1 MFRMQSP
8 EICSGSKVAGDGK
21 KGLEDKSWV
30 LAEVSGSIMT
40 PFTQA
45 RGELERGN
53 QEFCLG

>member
-1 MFRMQSP
+1 M
-8 EICSGSKVAGDGK
+8 AGDGK

-53 QEFCLG
+53 QEFRLG